1 MPSKAPN
8 FPDPPESLDL
18 SDLPNPN
25 DNVGLA
31 LAYEHLESEFKN
43 FIILGCN
50 RDAGLVLVE
59 AHVDD
64 ASMMIHMKNQL
75 AHVCRAL
82 EPDATH

>member
-1 MPSKAPN
+1 MPNKSPN
-8 FPDPPESLDL
+8 FPDFPDSHDL

-25 DNVGLA
+25 DSVGLA
-31 LAYEHLESEFKN
+31 LAYGHLESEFKN

-50 RDAGLVLVE
+50 RDAGLVLVD

-64 ASMMIHMKNQL
+64 ASMMVHMKNQL

-82 EPDATH
+82 ESDVPH